1 MSAAPALLCF
11 DGSSESANAI
21 ERAAELLSSPG
32 PAIVAHA
39 WSGISSLM
47 LNAPFAGPPSGA
59 LAEGSEMLDD
69 ADRERAEAC
78 AAEGAS
84 LACAAGFDARPEAVH
99 EARNTWSALRE
110 LALRRRVGVVV
121 VGARGRSGVASV
133 LLGSVSSG
141 LVHHAP
147 APVLVVPGTVD
158 ALGAGPVMFC
168 TDGSDHAGRAIDS
181 GRRLLGGSGVVI
193 SAWSPW
199 ADKVPHTMVVGA
211 GGAVGMAREVDERIQ
226 ERAVETAAEGA
237 AAATAIS
244 GDCDSES
251 IRHDSVAWRGLVRE
265 ADRLEA
271 RAVVIGSRGLTG
283 IARTLGSVSSA
294 IVHHAGRPVLVVPPV
309 EHDVTHQ
316 QR

>member
-1 MSAAPALLCF
+1 MSAAPAMLCY

-21 ERAAELLSSPG
+21 ERAGELLSSPG

-47 LNAPFAGPPSGA
+47 LRAPFAGPPSGA
-59 LAEGSEMLDD
+59 LAEGSELLDE

-84 LACAAGFDARPEAVH
+84 LACAAGFHARPEAVH
-99 EARNTWSALRE
+99 ESRNTWSALRDCAQRHE
-110 LALRRRVGVVV
+110 AGVVV
-121 VGARGRSGVASV
+121 AGARGRSGVASV

-158 ALGAGPVMFC
+158 PLVAGPVMFC
-168 TDGSDHAGRAIDS
+168 TDGSDHAVHAIDS

-193 SAWSPW
+193 SAWRPW
-199 ADKVPHTMVVGA
+199 ADKVPHTTVVGA
-211 GGAVGMAREVDERIQ
+211 GGAVGMARAIDERTREQ
-226 ERAVETAAEGA
+226 AVQIAADGA
-237 AAATAIS
+237 AVATAIS

-251 IRHDSVAWRGLVRE
+251 ISCDGVAWRVLVRE
-265 ADRLEA
+265 ADRMDA
-271 RAVVIGSRGLTG
+271 RAMVLGSRGLTG

-294 IVHHAGRPVLVVPPV
+294 IVHHAGRPVLVVPPA
-309 EHDVTHQ
+309 EQDVTHQ